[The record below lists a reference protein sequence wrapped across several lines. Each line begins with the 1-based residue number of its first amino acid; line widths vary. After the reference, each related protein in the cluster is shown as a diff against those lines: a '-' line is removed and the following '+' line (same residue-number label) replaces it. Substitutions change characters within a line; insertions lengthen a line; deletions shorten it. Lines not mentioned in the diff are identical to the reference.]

1 MGRFSASGS
10 VTERSLVKF
19 LETEINKLFMRS
31 LTLRILVALSTFV
44 VGIAAGSA
52 WRALDSKHLP
62 IFEAFEKQERKYTRG
77 PAGEA
82 TTGSFITLY
91 SSDGMSFTKWTVEC
105 GSPEGAKREMQKRL
119 NKAVKIVSREPLFDQ
134 NGEQIGETV
143 VALVPPNGA
152 DYAAATLLWTEKDE
166 LCQVE
171 GATLGNILEYRK
183 DFKH

>member
-1 MGRFSASGS
+1 MPP
-10 VTERSLVKF
+10 E
-19 LETEINKLFMRS
+19 LEKVFMRS
-31 LTLRILVALSTFV
+31 FAFRLVALLVSLTLGFV
-44 VGIAAGSA
+44 AHSLRVIVSPRPDFVGNWPIEA
-52 WRALDSKHLP
+52 SKRVY
-62 IFEAFEKQERKYTRG
+62 KRG

-105 GSPEGAKREMQKRL
+105 RTPEGARKEMQKRL
-119 NKAVKIVSREPLFDQ
+119 SKAVRIVSREPLFDQ

-152 DYAAATLLWTEKDE
+152 DYAAATLIWTEKDE

-171 GATLGNILEYRK
+171 GSTLGNILEYRK
-183 DFKH
+183 DFNH